1 MQISFQQ
8 VNPHAGNQSILLRCR
23 NSEASHPVCILID
36 AGHEINLSEQLTGED
51 ELAAI
56 LLTHA
61 HADHYQSL
69 SECVRPETTLYSSEP
84 TADALDA
91 VLELAGRQSD
101 NSQLEVPEDRQGIRS
116 WTDIAPGISV
126 HPVPAG
132 HAPGAIGYLI
142 RFEDGS
148 VRHHLLAT
156 GDFTR
161 RRAAGYP
168 SFDDSIAEVDVLLL
182 TVATNN
188 TFSEHLSEGLGQAL
202 QRAHAGAET
211 LLATTGLLGVQATY
225 LLSEL
230 ITTLEIPITVRP
242 AGQVARLYEALSYQ
256 CQHVEPVPV
265 FEQTNECLDP
275 GVITVAGPE
284 SPTEGAS
291 GRLFDALQ
299 DTPDACLVQLYNN
312 HSAPVS
318 DATCTVDS
326 YRVVNH
332 PSLETIDEVQSKID
346 PTHTLILHNHRGGA
360 DEFNYMPGCVWS
372 PSDTTEYTLYQEG
385 WKKPPWMGGGVLSK
399 QAASSVATRVGD
411 TLVDAFTLPQVDRH
425 ETVDLVAEGVDVE
438 RVRAIVKQVGV
449 ATPVQ
454 SGNGNEFSSKYTTD
468 SNPEDGTVRSA
479 GTPESADS
487 QSSQPPTESG
497 VTSAETTDES
507 TEVQAETPSE
517 TVETSS
523 VGDTLTPTSSQH
535 PLLSL
540 IDSNDCYGTDGSLI
554 DTVGKEFK
562 RIDPQLQVALNS
574 GELKQS
580 DIRTI
585 IKLCAEWKPKKATE
599 SIASDTESGTNSS
612 AEVNDQE
619 PGLKTGSD
627 SSDDTDNDDDST
639 AVKTDNDSVSEAD
652 TIPTDSSSE
661 AATPDQ
667 SGDDNCSEES
677 VGDSSEPG
685 HTDFSGSEQLNVTLC
700 ALTVEVAEQIV
711 DSSDAS
717 DIETV
722 VARAIDAYLRDV
734 LAGDA
739 DPPTQSSASLS
750 IDVEP
755 PFRTALEVVLNI
767 TGEDT
772 TLDDVVSDH
781 LGHSLGNEARS
792 ISLSVSKRQRSFLDA
807 ILMNEATTVSS
818 REDVIAVAVYHH
830 LSVKHST

>member
-8 VNPHAGNQSILLRCR
+8 VNPHAGNESILLRCR
-23 NSEASHPVCILID
+23 NGEAPHPVCILID
-36 AGHEINLSEQLTGED
+36 AGHGIDLSEQLIDED

-69 SECVRPETTLYSSEP
+69 SKCVRPETTLYCSEP

-101 NSQLEVPEDRQGIRS
+101 NSQLELPEDRQGIRN

-132 HAPGAIGYLI
+132 HAPGAIGYLV

-168 SFDDSIAEVDVLLL
+168 RFDDSIAEVDILLL
-182 TVATNN
+182 TVATND

-230 ITTLEIPITVRP
+230 ITTLESPVTVRP
-242 AGQVARLYEALSYQ
+242 AGQVARLYEAMNYQ
-256 CQHVEPVPV
+256 CQHVEPIPV
-265 FEQTNECLDP
+265 FERPNECLDP

-299 DTPDACLVQLYNN
+299 DTPDACLIQLCND

-332 PSLETIDEVQSKID
+332 PSLESINEVQSTID
-346 PTHTLILHNHRGGA
+346 PTHTLILHNHGGGA
-360 DEFNYMPGCVWS
+360 DEFNYMPGYVWS
-372 PSDTTEYTLYQEG
+372 PSDTTEYTLYEEG
-385 WKKPPWMGGGVLSK
+385 WKKPPWMGGGIISK
-399 QAASSVATRVGD
+399 QAASTVATRVGD
-411 TLVDAFTLPQVDRH
+411 TLVDAFTLPQVERH
-425 ETVDLVAEGVDVE
+425 ETVDLVAEGVDVK
-438 RVRAIVKQVGV
+438 RVREIVKQVGV

-454 SGNGNEFSSKYTTD
+454 SGNGVSSKYTTD

-487 QSSQPPTESG
+487 QSSQPLTESG

-507 TEVQAETPSE
+507 TELQAETPSE
-517 TVETSS
+517 AVETSS
-523 VGDTLTPTSSQH
+523 AGDSLTHTSSQH
-535 PLLSL
+535 SLLNL
-540 IDSNDCYGTDGSLI
+540 INSNDRYGTDSTLI
-554 DTVGKEFK
+554 NTVGEELE
-562 RIDPQLQVALNS
+562 RIDPQLQLALSS
-574 GELKQS
+574 GELKES

-585 IKLCAEWKPKKATE
+585 VKLCAEWTPKKATK
-599 SIASDTESGTNSS
+599 SMSSDTESGTNSS
-612 AEVNDQE
+612 TEVSDRE
-619 PGLKTGSD
+619 PEPKTASD
-627 SSDDTDNDDDST
+627 SSDDTDNDDGLT
-639 AVKTDNDSVSEAD
+639 AVETDNISVSEAD
-652 TIPTDSSSE
+652 TTATDSSSE
-661 AATPDQ
+661 NPVPDQ
-667 SGDDNCSEES
+667 SDDGDRSEERVS
-677 VGDSSEPG
+677 SSSEPG
-685 HTDFSGSEQLNVTLC
+685 HAELSGSEQLDVTLR
-700 ALTVEVAEQIV
+700 ALTVEVAEQII

-722 VARAIDAYLRDV
+722 VTRAIDTYLRDI
-734 LAGDA
+734 LAGAA
-739 DPPTQSSASLS
+739 DPPTQSSATLS

-755 PFRTALEVVLNI
+755 PFRTALELVLD
-767 TGEDT
+767 TTSEDT
-772 TLDDVVSDH
+772 TLDDVVGDH

-792 ISLSVSKRQRSFLDA
+792 ISLSVSKRQRSFINA

-818 REDVIAVAVYHH
+818 RKDVIAVAVYYHFAD
-830 LSVKHST
+830 TDEA